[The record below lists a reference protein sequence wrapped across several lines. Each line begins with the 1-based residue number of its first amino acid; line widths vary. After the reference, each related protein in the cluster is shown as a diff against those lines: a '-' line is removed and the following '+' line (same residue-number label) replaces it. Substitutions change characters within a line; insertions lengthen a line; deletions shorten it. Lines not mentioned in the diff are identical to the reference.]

1 MIVVD
6 NDPLGLFGAPSEV
19 TPIESLPPQG
29 GREHR
34 KEIRYKAS
42 WRVAVAV
49 EGQDMH
55 DGRIKDISPHGAAI
69 LIGCNPKPNTK
80 VTLHIYIPSL
90 TGPGA
95 PKVLVVRS
103 LAAYSVHDANNQC
116 FRIGIA
122 FIKFELVSDRT
133 YLEERLTNHH
143 SKVL

>member
-1 MIVVD
+1 MIEVD

-19 TPIESLPPQG
+19 VSIESLPSQG

-49 EGQDMH
+49 EGQDTH
-55 DGRIKDISPHGAAI
+55 DGKVKDISSHGVAI
-69 LIGCNPKPNTK
+69 LIGRNPKPNTK

-95 PKVLVVRS
+95 PKTLVVRG
-103 LAAYSVHDANNQC
+103 LAAYSVHDASNQC
-116 FRIGIA
+116 FRVGIT
-122 FIKFELVSDRT
+122 FVKFELVSDRV